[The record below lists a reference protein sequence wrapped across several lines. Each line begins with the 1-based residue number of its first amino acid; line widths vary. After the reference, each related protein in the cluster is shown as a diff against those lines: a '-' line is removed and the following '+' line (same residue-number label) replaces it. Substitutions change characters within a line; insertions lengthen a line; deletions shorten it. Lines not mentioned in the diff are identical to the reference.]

1 MNSNSMAIAY
11 PPPWPQVGN
20 AYESYAWALPRAGT
34 NQLLFEHSLSDSPGG
49 MARQEYRT
57 FLLQYRRSVEHV
69 SQLRLCLPPRRA
81 YCALLYHIVL
91 SLAVDTSMQT
101 KISFLFSN
109 VNITPSTSQEVTRM
123 RSNSHVHMN
132 STLLYNSRL
141 Q

>member
-57 FLLQYRRSVEHV
+57 FLLQYRRSVEHGNFDYACHRGGHTV
-69 SQLRLCLPPRRA
+69 H
-81 YCALLYHIVL
+81 Y
-91 SLAVDTSMQT
+91 
-101 KISFLFSN
+101 F
-109 VNITPSTSQEVTRM
+109 IT
-123 RSNSHVHMN
+123 
-132 STLLYNSRL
+132 
-141 Q
+141 